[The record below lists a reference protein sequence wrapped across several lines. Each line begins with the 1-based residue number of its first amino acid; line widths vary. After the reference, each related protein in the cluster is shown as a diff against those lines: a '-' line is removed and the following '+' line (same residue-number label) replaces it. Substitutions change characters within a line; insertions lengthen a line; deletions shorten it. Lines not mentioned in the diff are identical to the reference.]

1 MESLTKGKLIMV
13 FVICKEILANHKIVL
28 TVAWCHVASL
38 NGSADFSFLL
48 TLQSLLEEMSC
59 YWCFIMI
66 NAVELLNFIYAPS
79 APQLLWALLMFSLW
93 TVGII
98 RRNEI
103 NLSADWGDW
112 SSFKFC
118 YLDGGFLGCRMCY
131 VVVFHKP
138 TASLLISIIVWC
150 WHYVVWRILACLV
163 YASNSWWPS
172 LFLLEHV
179 KYIFV

>member
-1 MESLTKGKLIMV
+1 MCHCNTFFCRPIILLVDFFFLLWESTLVVWWVWAMQLLHSQFMESLTKGKLIMV
-13 FVICKEILANHKIVL
+13 SVICKEILVNHKIVL

-79 APQLLWALLMFSLW
+79 APQLRWALLMFSLW

-131 VVVFHKP
+131 VVVFH
-138 TASLLISIIVWC
+138 
-150 WHYVVWRILACLV
+150 
-163 YASNSWWPS
+163 
-172 LFLLEHV
+172 
-179 KYIFV
+179 